1 MNYDFSKWHPMCVN
15 KGLVL
20 GSDGLSVYC
29 LDCSIVANLEAIS
42 GKISPESACVVGK
55 DVARPT
61 QGDQSP
67 NVNKGEVK
75 KA

>member
-1 MNYDFSKWHPMCVN
+1 MNYDFSKWHPMCAN
-15 KGLVL
+15 KGLVFS
-20 GSDGLSVYC
+20 GDSLSVYC
-29 LDCSIVANLEAIS
+29 LDCGVVANLEAVS
-42 GKISPESACVVGK
+42 GKISSETACVVGK
-55 DVARPT
+55 DVERQI